1 MHKFNADNLVHK
13 ETYVAQK
20 ADSLNAE
27 QIAWL
32 NNYDKAVESYLKYA
46 EVNELSKQTI
56 KNYSVRLNFFRIFM
70 IDEAE
75 CSNITPQVVFEF
87 REWLMGERGLSASS
101 TRQYLRE
108 VLTFLDWCTWEEH
121 PYFRGIELP
130 KHVMP
135 KVKKKPYTRTLSK
148 EEIEKLCAFKA
159 TKSGVKVEK
168 NYLRR
173 RTMCLLMLMLGL
185 RCGEV
190 ISLEVR
196 DINMTEGTL
205 YVRHGKG
212 DKQRLLR
219 LPKAAY
225 SALQIYFEE
234 GDHPDFHAEENQT
247 LPLIGKKRN
256 GNGDWVALTNADAY
270 DLVERYTIETIGRRL
285 NPHALRHAAAS
296 FTYLNGASLEEVRQ
310 FLGHSDQ
317 TTTKIYLQRLF
328 ETVSAPGIEN
338 IWDRMAYDSEQ
349 AEKHVEEQIGVK
361 IRRTNVVEQEYTF
374 FARTNDGEEYELNI
388 TAESEENARLKAIV
402 YCNRNGL
409 KLVEKDDGKARLT
422 ERKN

>member
-1 MHKFNADNLVHK
+1 MHK
-13 ETYVAQK
+13 
-20 ADSLNAE
+20 LNAE
-27 QIAWL
+27 NLFRKEPLVANETDLTPEQKAWL
-32 NNYDKAVESYLKYA
+32 DNYDRAVKAYIQNA
-46 EVNELSKQTI
+46 NTNELSKQTI

-70 IDEAE
+70 VNEEKCRNID
-75 CSNITPQVVFEF
+75 PQVVFEF
-87 REWLMGERGLSASS
+87 REWLMNKRRLSASS

-108 VLTFLDWCTWEEH
+108 VTMFLDWCTWEEH
-121 PYFRGIELP
+121 PYFKGIELP

-135 KVKKKPYTRTLSK
+135 KVKKKPYMRLLSK
-148 EEIEKLCAFKA
+148 EEIEKMVAFKE
-159 TKSGVKVEK
+159 TKQGVSTNG

-173 RTMCLLMLMLGL
+173 RAMCLLMLMLGL

-190 ISLEVR
+190 IGLEYR
-196 DINMTEGTL
+196 DINLTDGTL

-219 LPKAAY
+219 LPKAVY
-225 SALQIYFEE
+225 YTLQIYIEE
-234 GDHPDFHAEENQT
+234 GDHPDFHDEANANS
-247 LPLIGKKRN
+247 PLFVKRRY
-256 GNGDWVALTNADAY
+256 GNGDWTALIPADVY
-270 DLVERYTIETIGRRL
+270 DLVGVYTMETIGRKM
-285 NPHALRHAAAS
+285 NPHSLRHAAAS

-317 TTTKIYLQRLF
+317 TTTKIYLQKLF

-338 IWDRMAYDSEQ
+338 IWDRMAYDSEG
-349 AEKHVEEQIGVK
+349 AEKRVEEQIGVRV
-361 IRRTNVVEQEYTF
+361 RRTNVIDKEFTF
-374 FARTNDGEEYELNI
+374 IAKSNDDEEYELNI
-388 TAESEENARLKAIV
+388 TAESEESARLKAIV